1 MPEKLTAEQVAK
13 VAALARLKLDESE
26 TDAFAD
32 QLSKVLEY
40 IERLEEVDTDEVA
53 PMAHALEVT
62 NVLRQDDQQESLP
75 RESAL
80 QNAPKTDGKY
90 FIVPQI
96 LDAN

>member
-1 MPEKLTAEQVAK
+1 MSEKLTAEQVTK
-13 VAALARLKLDESE
+13 VAALARLKLDDSE

-32 QLSKVLEY
+32 QLSKVLGY
-40 IERLEEVDTDEVA
+40 IERLEEVDTDGVA
-53 PMAHALEVT
+53 PMAHAIEVT
-62 NVLRQDDQQESLP
+62 NVLRDDEHRDSLP